1 MLKLIIRIEVRR
13 VYKRG
18 DILGDRRL
26 GGCYSLPTE
35 KEEQRIANKRAKRK
49 ARKLAKKEIV

>member
-1 MLKLIIRIEVRR
+1 MRR

-35 KEEQRIANKRAKRK
+35 KEEQRIASKRAKRK